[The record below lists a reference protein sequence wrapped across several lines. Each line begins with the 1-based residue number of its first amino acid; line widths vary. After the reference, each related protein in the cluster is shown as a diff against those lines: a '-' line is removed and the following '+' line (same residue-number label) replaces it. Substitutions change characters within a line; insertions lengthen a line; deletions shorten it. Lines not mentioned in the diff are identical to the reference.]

1 MGIFKILV
9 KGVRITNKNFKI
21 IVYLW
26 IVNLIFSFI
35 AIAPLSFLINKNL
48 SRSLMGEKLVESLD
62 FLWVG
67 DIIHEFQNITPA
79 LLGGYVV
86 ILIFYLL
93 LFVFL
98 NGGIIGRL
106 NAFPEKTNMENF
118 FSDCGLY
125 FWRFFKLFLISILGY
140 IIFIGFLFQT
150 ISRFIDIFTK
160 NAKTEWSLI
169 IASNLKNIIFI
180 LIFTVVNM
188 FFDYAKIRLVVNNSK
203 KVLIETGFTI
213 SFLLKRFFRAWGL
226 YLLIFLIALIF
237 GFIYLEIS
245 RIIPSTNFLLV
256 LLVFAWQQVYI
267 LSRLWIKLLFFS
279 SQLEFYR
286 TSVGLRGESV

>member
-9 KGVRITNKNFKI
+9 NGVRITNKNFKI

-86 ILIFYLL
+86 IPIFYLL

-169 IASNLKNIIFI
+169 IASNLKNIILI

-213 SFLLKRFFRAWGL
+213 SFLLKRFFRTWGL